1 MSVELIVSIVIA
13 VATVLSGYWALATLV
28 VAQFERRLDERF
40 ASQEEARREGR
51 KAFDARFARMEG
63 KQDLLERDVLG
74 LKADLPTNYVRRE
87 DWVRNQSIVEAKLD
101 ALALRIENVLLKGGR
116 GD

>member
-1 MSVELIVSIVIA
+1 MSVELLLSLVMA
-13 VATVLSGYWALATLV
+13 VAAILSGYWALARLV
-28 VAQFERRLDERF
+28 VAQFEKRLDERF
-40 ASQEEARREGR
+40 SAQETARQEGR
-51 KAFDARFARMEG
+51 KAFDTRFGRMED
-63 KQDLLERDVLG
+63 KQDRLERDLLG

-116 GD
+116 DA